1 MRRVENRM
9 NAMNANGIDTGK
21 YFSLKLST
29 DMLDGKKI
37 VLSSK
42 GNDIYIKQIMN
53 EIESGGYIA
62 NDHMFRKWI
71 CAQML
76 RNLREIKRGCYNS
89 YDDLMKTR
97 FYSIKS
103 ILRVMNNEANAIAN
117 MQRDGDVLAANE
129 RAEFWSPYMIM
140 MTYHYLILD
149 LGNAINNAKEHIQN
163 RNKLHLEQKVYIKIG
178 THEIYKTEAIEDY
191 NRLINITREIE
202 SCNGNYKQIMFIM
215 ERLNGILLKPAY
227 NKVEF
232 KVPVPFRN
240 AYKGAGAYYTLQNLV
255 LFHNCEV
262 TNYETAEVLRGT
274 EAWDYI
280 KANYLCGEAYKI
292 FALMKR
298 VIETNHVTLASLCDR

>member
-9 NAMNANGIDTGK
+9 NTMSANGIDTGK

-42 GNDIYIKQIMN
+42 GNDIYIEQIMN

-76 RNLREIKRGCYNS
+76 RNLRKIERGHYNS
-89 YDDLMKTR
+89 YDDMMKTAFNLKR
-97 FYSIKS
+97 I
-103 ILRVMNNEANAIAN
+103 IRVMTNEVNAIAN
-117 MQRDGDVLAANE
+117 MQRDGDTLAANE
-129 RAEFWSPYMIM
+129 RAEFWSQHMIM
-140 MTYHYLILD
+140 MTYNYLIID

-163 RNKLHLEQKVYIKIG
+163 RNELPFKQKVYIKIG
-178 THEIYKTEAIEDY
+178 TANIYKAEAVDDY
-191 NRLINITREIE
+191 KRLMNMTNELE
-202 SCNGNYKQIMFIM
+202 ECNGDYKAMLFIM
-215 ERLNGILLKPAY
+215 GRLNGILLKSAY
-227 NKVEF
+227 NRVEF

-262 TNYETAEVLRGT
+262 TNYETAEVLKGT
-274 EAWDYI
+274 EAWDYV